1 MGQRRERIIKP
12 LAQAIPYPSI
22 AMLSRIDNV
31 KTPSIVSITA
41 LPSISISI
49 STPSPPISDPPRLTT
64 SAQPAT
70 PHTRTHANNALP
82 TIHPRPPL
90 HRHLGT
96 SENPHAPASHIR
108 YEEPSRFGT
117 RVHERPDARCTR
129 ERADRTSARAR
140 RQPHAHLL
148 ARLSDLSSHFP
159 FQARAGLLRGAC
171 RLG

>member
-70 PHTRTHANNALP
+70 PHTHARTHARSHANNALP

-96 SENPHAPASHIR
+96 SQNPHAPASHIW

-117 RVHERPDARCTR
+117 RVSRASCGRANCTANTPDPLA
-129 ERADRTSARAR
+129 AS
-140 RQPHAHLL
+140 Q